1 MNSIADLNNLMVL
14 MFVAFRVLGVIALNP
29 IFGRTTVP
37 AMVKVGLSLGLAL
50 FIAGGMNSYVI
61 DYSGVEM
68 LVTIL
73 KELVIGLVLGYVM
86 TLFFGIFHFGG
97 QVIDYQMGLS
107 MATMYDPTT
116 NSQVSVSGNIMTI
129 FYSIL
134 FFVTNSH
141 INLMAVTA
149 RSYDLAPLGFES
161 INGQISVYFIEMFAL
176 MLIYAVQLA
185 LPWIVTIMV
194 VEVAVGIMMKVV
206 PNINVF
212 VINIQLKVICGLV
225 ILVTAIPV
233 LVSYMTKINGMMM
246 QSLDEALLLINA

>member
-1 MNSIADLNNLMVL
+1 MIVL
-14 MFVAFRVLGVIALNP
+14 MFVACRVLGVIAFNP
-29 IFGRTTVP
+29 IFGRRNVP
-37 AMVKVGLSLGLAL
+37 ALVKVGLSLGLAL
-50 FIAGGMNSYVI
+50 FITGGMNNYVI
-61 DYSGVEM
+61 NYSGIEM
-68 LVTIL
+68 LVVIL
-73 KELVIGLVLGYVM
+73 KEFAVGLVLGFVM

-97 QVIDYQMGLS
+97 QLVDFQMGLA

-116 NSQVSVSGNIMTI
+116 NSQISISGNLMTL
-129 FYSIL
+129 FYSML

-141 INLMAVTA
+141 LNLMAITA
-149 RSYDLAPLGFES
+149 RSYDLAPLGFAHVSGEV
-161 INGQISVYFIEMFAL
+161 SVYIIEMFAL

-212 VINIQLKVICGLV
+212 VVNIQLKVICGLV

-233 LVSYMTKINGMMM
+233 LVSYMTKLNGMMM
-246 QSLDEALLLINA
+246 QRLDEVIVLING